1 MHPQLDTHLQD
12 PQRQR
17 IPGQTI
23 LPNLRIAPNTE
34 KSRRV
39 PLIVCVIF
47 KENRGWGGVCLGQLH
62 MICVELHCQRDAQ
75 N

>member
-23 LPNLRIAPNTE
+23 LPNPRIAPYTE
-34 KSRRV
+34 KSRHG
-39 PLIVCVIF
+39 PLILRVIF
-47 KENRGWGGVCLGQLH
+47 KENGGWGGVCLGQLH
-62 MICVELHCQRDAQ
+62 MICVKPHCQPDAQ